1 MSDDTALPAD
11 ETLAACPCGASM
23 KYFDRSDEFEGAV
36 SLRCT
41 RCWLVFDC
49 CENSKAS
56 ARELWRNTVARPSP
70 ARDKVLEEEVA
81 QFLHDEGGFGDAWS
95 HATWPEHS
103 DDTGQRDCG
112 FVKIVPCD
120 VQAKFREVAARLV
133 RGFPA
138 LKAQPPSTVGE
149 DATAGE
155 FVMVPREPTEG
166 MLAAVETV
174 AFDNEDEH
182 AMGCNVWNAMIAAA
196 PKPTQPSIGMDER
209 EKIAREVLAAEVAS
223 GTNETAKRWLA
234 PGGGYGGATVSV
246 RQALRAMHTFAHRL
260 ALSATPVDVGEGAPL
275 AAGLPC
281 DL

>member
-1 MSDDTALPAD
+1 MAEIEPCPLCGALPCDWAD
-11 ETLAACPCGASM
+11 NPH
-23 KYFDRSDEFEGAV
+23 
-36 SLRCT
+36 
-41 RCWLVFDC
+41 
-49 CENSKAS
+49 
-56 ARELWRNTVARPSP
+56 VARPSP
-70 ARDKVLEEEVA
+70 ARDEVLEEALRVAEVTIRLDA
-81 QFLHDEGGFGDAWS
+81 QRLQEAGRTTLQADA
-95 HATWPEHS
+95 ALAQI
-103 DDTGQRDCG
+103 D
-112 FVKIVPCD
+112 
-120 VQAKFREVAARLV
+120 A
-133 RGFPA
+133 A
-138 LKAQPPSTVGE
+138 LKAQHPFTGGGDIPEGMVPWHGGDGPPPDWDHEGLVKLRSGLTMRQAEQMSPLEWAWRGGKWAHGDIIAYTPRPSTVRE

-260 ALSATPVDVGEGAPL
+260 ALSATPVDVGEGE
-275 AAGLPC
+275 LPA
-281 DL
+281 